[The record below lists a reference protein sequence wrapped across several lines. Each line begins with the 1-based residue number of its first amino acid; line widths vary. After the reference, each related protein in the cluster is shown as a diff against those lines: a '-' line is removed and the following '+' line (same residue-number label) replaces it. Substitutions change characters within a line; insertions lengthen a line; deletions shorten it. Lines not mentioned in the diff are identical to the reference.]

1 MHFIKES
8 DSGDI
13 LSWKF
18 GKLKKLGDCTCL
30 KAMATPPSPRSRSR
44 SPTNSEVE
52 AGIDANFLRFLRR
65 NIMVNVC
72 IYTCTIT
79 TCIGNT

>member
-18 GKLKKLGDCTCL
+18 GKLVTARL
-30 KAMATPPSPRSRSR
+30 KAMATLPSPRSRSR